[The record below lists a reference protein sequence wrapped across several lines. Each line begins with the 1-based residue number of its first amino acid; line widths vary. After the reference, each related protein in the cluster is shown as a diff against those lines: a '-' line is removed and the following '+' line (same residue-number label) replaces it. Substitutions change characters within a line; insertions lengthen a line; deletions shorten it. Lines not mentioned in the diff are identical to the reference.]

1 MLGRL
6 SGHRYLPV
14 GAIIWVMVAV
24 APSVHAS
31 TINFSSYR
39 SWQLSGFSGSGL
51 ADQSQDWW
59 NTTGRA
65 SLGYSSSTA
74 TSSPSPSPASLSPIS
89 LSGYVFLDVDPDD
102 GDMNTSDWW
111 IPDAT
116 VALFLDTDPD
126 NPLMTT
132 TTNTEGFYFFEGLL
146 PDVYTI
152 SLVTHSYEG
161 RPSAGSLGGTVDED
175 NHSITAISAETGD
188 TGTDYNFAEW
198 GYPID
203 LISKR
208 LSPPMHV
215 SEPNSFVL
223 LAAGGLFLGVLAALH
238 RRRRPRQLGV

>member
-31 TINFSSYR
+31 TIGFSSYR
-39 SWQLSGFSGSGL
+39 SWQWGGFSGSGL
-51 ADQSQDWW
+51 PAQSQYWW

-65 SLGYSSSTA
+65 SLGYSPPTT
-74 TSSPSPSPASLSPIS
+74 TSSPSPSPASLLPVS

-102 GDMNTSDWW
+102 GSMNMSDWW

-116 VALFLDTDPD
+116 VALFLDTDPAS
-126 NPLMTT
+126 PLMTT
-132 TTNTEGFYFFEGLL
+132 KTNAEGFYFFEDLL

-152 SLVTHSYEG
+152 SLVTHSYDG

-175 NHSITAISAETGD
+175 NHRITAISTKAGD
-188 TGTDYNFAEW
+188 TGTGYNFAEW

-203 LISKR
+203 LVSKR
-208 LSPPMHV
+208 LTPPLHV

-223 LAAGGLFLGVLAALH
+223 LVAGGLFLATVRTI
-238 RRRRPRQLGV
+238 RRRRRSKQLGV